1 MKKTQII
8 VLLLFSNIL
17 FCQSKGEYELLNE
30 VIPSLFNL
38 VKVDTIT
45 IYENQIEFPNQQEF
59 FTKEFLTNYTFPT
72 IGVDSKKIVKLIN
85 ELDFE
90 YLAQQRQKI
99 KKWEVSK
106 FNYAVKFS
114 VAKDKTQKLYRVSPP
129 IFDEREKWA
138 FVYYEELIVN
148 GNYTDSGSGTVK
160 VYEKKRGKWKFYAQ
174 IPIFIS

>member
-17 FCQSKGEYELLNE
+17 FCQSKGEYEFLNE

-90 YLAQQRQKI
+90 YLAQQRQNI

-129 IFDEREKWA
+129 ILDELEKWA